1 MNLKNMNKE
10 KMFEIAVAKEYGQE
24 LVDRIKL
31 LPDET
36 QLNSMVTK
44 IENKTQIPA
53 ILGF

>member
-10 KMFEIAVAKEYGQE
+10 KMFEIVIAKEYGQE
-24 LVDRIKL
+24 LIDKIKL

-36 QLNSMVTK
+36 YLNSMVTK
-44 IENKTQIPA
+44 MENKIQIPA